1 MAYLSIDDYSKKT
14 GISRDEIL
22 QGIEDGSFQSMTSD
36 QGETLIYEED
46 A

>member
-22 QGIEDGSFQSMTSD
+22 QGIEDVFKVLRG
-36 QGETLIYEED
+36 
-46 A
+46 